1 MLYSIVAM
9 LVVIFDQAVKF
20 WVTNTLMGYDVVTFI
35 PGVISLVNVPNYGA
49 AFGILS
55 GGNARIGFIVVTVI
69 FCLAVIIA
77 LATNFINGRL
87 ARWSLVM
94 VAAGGFANCID
105 RVMYGYVVDMFKVEL
120 FNFAIFNVA
129 DIFITVFAIL
139 FAIAILFEKDSTAED
154 EDEDEDEEED
164 EEEEEK
170 PRRGLLARFRHDD
183 EDEEEKPRR
192 GKKAKFEDEY
202 EEYKA
207 KQRPG
212 RPGSAPASAVSRP
225 APSRP
230 APSRSTA
237 AARPGDR
244 AQSAAPRAGASPARN
259 ADPFAEWEK
268 ANARVDAQ
276 RSGSYAARA
285 MGAQQSPVQQPRSAA
300 PGQQGGYRPPVQ
312 RSAQQQ
318 APAQRPAS
326 QQAPYVQPAA
336 APQSAP
342 AQAPAQRPAPQ
353 VKTEPAADSEFN
365 LDDILNEFK

>member
-1 MLYSIVAM
+1 MLYSIVAL

-20 WVTNTLMGYDVVTFI
+20 WVTNNLLGYDVVSLI

-55 GGNARIGFIVVTVI
+55 GGNARIGFIIVTVV

-77 LATNFINGRL
+77 LATNFINGRV

-105 RVMYGYVVDMFKVEL
+105 RVIYGYVVDMFKVEL

-129 DIFITVFAIL
+129 DIFITVFAII
-139 FAIAILFEKDSTAED
+139 FAISILFEKDSTVDEYDDD
-154 EDEDEDEEED
+154 EDEGEED
-164 EEEEEK
+164 EEEEDK
-170 PRRGLLARFRHDD
+170 PRRSGLLSRFHRSD
-183 EDEEEKPRR
+183 EGDEEERPRR

-207 KQRPG
+207 KQRP
-212 RPGSAPASAVSRP
+212 SRP
-225 APSRP
+225 AGPAGSRGANP
-230 APSRSTA
+230 VRQA
-237 AARPGDR
+237 DR
-244 AQSAAPRAGASPARN
+244 AQNAQGRNQAPARGG
-259 ADPFAEWEK
+259 DPFAEWEK

-285 MGAQQSPVQQPRSAA
+285 MGTQPQQQAQARPAAQPRPASPVQ
-300 PGQQGGYRPPVQ
+300 QQGGYRPPVQ
-312 RSAQQQ
+312 RPAQQSPARPAQAAPYSQAPQQQ
-318 APAQRPAS
+318 A
-326 QQAPYVQPAA
+326 
-336 APQSAP
+336 APQ
-342 AQAPAQRPAPQ
+342 QQPAPQ
-353 VKTEPAADSEFN
+353 AAPRPQAKPETSSDSEFN

>member
-9 LVVIFDQAVKF
+9 LVVILDQAVKF
-20 WVTNTLMGYDVVTFI
+20 WVTNTLMGYDVVPFI
-35 PGVISLVNVPNYGA
+35 PGVISLVSVPNYGA

-77 LATNFINGRL
+77 LATNFINGRV

-129 DIFITVFAIL
+129 DIFITVFAII

-154 EDEDEDEEED
+154 EDE
-164 EEEEEK
+164 EEEEEE
-170 PRRGLLARFRHDD
+170 D
-183 EDEEEKPRR
+183 EDEEEKPRKGLLARFRRGDDEEEEERPRR
-192 GKKAKFEDEY
+192 GKKAKYEDEY
-202 EEYKA
+202 EEYRA

-212 RPGSAPASAVSRP
+212 RPAAPAAAPRSSAPVRGGDRGQSAPARTSA
-225 APSRP
+225 
-230 APSRSTA
+230 
-237 AARPGDR
+237 
-244 AQSAAPRAGASPARN
+244 PARN

-285 MGAQQSPVQQPRSAA
+285 MGAQPQQRSGTQKPQTPAA
-300 PGQQGGYRPPVQ
+300 QQGGYRPPVQ
-312 RSAQQQ
+312 RPAQQ
-318 APAQRPAS
+318 ARPAQQPAYP
-326 QQAPYVQPAA
+326 QEPQPAVQPQAA
-336 APQSAP
+336 AQQPSYQ
-342 AQAPAQRPAPQ
+342 PAPKPQ
-353 VKTEPAADSEFN
+353 AKPETSSDSEFS